1 MKEAGVNTWM
11 EKGGVETG
19 LKKTEVDTGLK
30 TAEGEMIEMMTGNV
44 KARVRMTEIDREMMT
59 EQHRI
64 EVEPSPE
71 NGPD

>member
-1 MKEAGVNTWM
+1 M
-11 EKGGVETG
+11 ETG

-30 TAEGEMIEMMTGNV
+30 TAEGEMIEMMT
-44 KARVRMTEIDREMMT
+44 

-71 NGPD
+71 NRPD